1 MPAGDQG
8 PPRGMDG
15 MRLVIADD
23 DDAIRQRLREL
34 AESLGARIVA
44 EVKNGY
50 EAIDVCELL
59 IPDLILLDV
68 AMPLM
73 GGFPAARHL
82 RTSMPGISIV
92 FVSQYADAGYAEEAL
107 RIGAQA
113 YVMKS
118 AAATEL
124 QEAVDAIAAGQ
135 CFVSPMAAK

>member
-1 MPAGDQG
+1 
-8 PPRGMDG
+8 

-23 DDAIRQRLREL
+23 DAAIRQRLREL

-59 IPDLILLDV
+59 LPDLILLDV
-68 AMPLM
+68 SMPGM
-73 GGFPAARHL
+73 GGFGAARRL
-82 RTSMPGISIV
+82 RTSMPGVRIV
-92 FVSQYADAGYAEEAL
+92 FVSQYADPGYAEEAL

-124 QEAVDAIAAGQ
+124 QKAVAAMSAGE
-135 CFVSPMAAK
+135 CFVSPMAAR